1 MFWRW
6 LNGSSLGSKKK
17 GNFVLDE
24 VGSAKLFVDDSKAPF
39 IFIETNSEFIILNVE
54 NSDQTKELYKDLL
67 AEWK

>member
-1 MFWRW
+1 M
-6 LNGSSLGSKKK
+6 
-17 GNFVLDE
+17 LDE